1 MQARLI
7 GIVAAW
13 VLLGQSAMAQQ
24 SLGPDGPAELPPESF
39 ADAQY
44 VDSTGCVFLRAGLND
59 EVMWVPRVTK
69 DRKPLCGYAPSLAA
83 PVPAV
88 EGAVDVVAPL
98 AAPEPA
104 AEEAQATVAPEAQP
118 ATAAPEAQPAATAP
132 GTPQRKAA
140 AARRPAPLRC
150 APEAPLLARVP
161 LVSGG
166 MAVLCLS
173 EDARLVPRTAIL
185 RFEDA
190 LPLAPAAGQVL
201 VCPRGAT
208 NVQRVPMM
216 SGGATLLCTE
226 GTGSLARLSVPKLRA
241 GTKAVPTAQGSFV
254 QVASFVQPANAA
266 RTKAWLA
273 HLGLP
278 VATGWLIRRGQEF
291 EVIFAGPFSS
301 ADTAHATLRLI
312 QNAGFDDAFLR

>member
-1 MQARLI
+1 MQVR
-7 GIVAAW
+7 GIAAVAVWA
-13 VLLGQSAMAQQ
+13 LLSHGALAQQ

-39 ADAQY
+39 TDAQY

-104 AEEAQATVAPEAQP
+104 AEEVQP
-118 ATAAPEAQPAATAP
+118 AAAPEAQPAATAP
-132 GTPQRKAA
+132 GKPQRKAA
-140 AARRPAPLRC
+140 SARRPAPLRC

-241 GTKAVPTAQGSFV
+241 GTKAAPMAQGSFV

-278 VATGWLIRRGQEF
+278 VATGRLIRRGQEF
-291 EVIFAGPFSS
+291 EVIFAGPFFS
-301 ADTAHATLRLI
+301 ADTAHATLRQI
-312 QNAGFDDAFLR
+312 QEAGFDDAFLR